1 MKKTHSKII
10 YHIAA
15 MALAATVAGMTTTSC
30 KKDDIEPEQPKIQ
43 KHNVEFVV
51 ENPLSM
57 TANESLNNLL
67 DLDRIKKLASADD
80 VDSLIILSDGSD
92 KWKVADALVM
102 KMLKDDY
109 MKPIFDAVPN
119 AYGKGSFNFKL
130 GEASKV
136 PNDSIWY
143 VNHGFTINA
152 NLKK

>member
-1 MKKTHSKII
+1 MNITETVKRSLRFVAMAGVV
-10 YHIAA
+10 IAA
-15 MALAATVAGMTTTSC
+15 FSLASC
-30 KKDDIEPEQPKIQ
+30 SDDDEKEESAIE